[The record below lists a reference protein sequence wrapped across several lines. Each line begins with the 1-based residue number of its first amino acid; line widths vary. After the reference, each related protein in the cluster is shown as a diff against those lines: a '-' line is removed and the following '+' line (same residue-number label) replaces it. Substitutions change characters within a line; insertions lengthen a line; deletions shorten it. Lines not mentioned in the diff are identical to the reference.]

1 MENCT
6 ILGWADGIY
15 AEENMNRCI
24 YNNYSFEGFWR
35 QWHGS
40 YNIWLIRYMNI
51 PLGGKQKKLLNTFI
65 IFSFV
70 ALWHDLWFNLLLW
83 AWCIYLCL
91 IPEIIIKSY
100 FTNENRQYLKYKMW
114 FRYLRAWFCSI
125 DIILLITANLIGFG
139 IGNKELVDAL
149 FNLLKSTTPLR
160 FLLISIFLSP
170 FTFAMFYIR
179 EIEEINGIKKNF

>member
-83 AWCIYLCL
+83 ACA
-91 IPEIIIKSY
+91 
-100 FTNENRQYLKYKMW
+100 F
-114 FRYLRAWFCSI
+114 
-125 DIILLITANLIGFG
+125 
-139 IGNKELVDAL
+139 L
-149 FNLLKSTTPLR
+149 FV
-160 FLLISIFLSP
+160 
-170 FTFAMFYIR
+170 
-179 EIEEINGIKKNF
+179 

>member
-1 MENCT
+1 
-6 ILGWADGIY
+6 
-15 AEENMNRCI
+15 
-24 YNNYSFEGFWR
+24 
-35 QWHGS
+35 
-40 YNIWLIRYMNI
+40 
-51 PLGGKQKKLLNTFI
+51 
-65 IFSFV
+65 
-70 ALWHDLWFNLLLW
+70 
-83 AWCIYLCL
+83 
-91 IPEIIIKSY
+91 
-100 FTNENRQYLKYKMW
+100 MW